1 MEDLKIR
8 LASEK
13 DMSAVM
19 RLIGQPDMSPDNRL
33 TSEEVGK
40 LFKTITSTPY
50 HRLYVVESENSII
63 GTFALI
69 TVQQLSHNGAKSM
82 IIEDIVV
89 SSERQGQGIGK
100 QIMDFAA
107 NEAQSNGCYKMIL
120 SSGNA
125 RTQAHNFYENLGY
138 KRDGIRFAINL

>member
-1 MEDLKIR
+1 MEELKIR
-8 LASEK
+8 LASEE

-33 TSEEVGK
+33 TSGEVGK
-40 LFKTITSTPY
+40 LFKTITSTPF
-50 HRLYVVESENSII
+50 HRLYVVETANLII
-63 GTFALI
+63 ATFALI

-82 IIEDIVV
+82 VIEDMVV
-89 SSERQGQGIGK
+89 STEMQGRGIGK
-100 QIMDFAA
+100 RIMDFAA
-107 NEAQSNGCYKMIL
+107 NEAQSQGCYKMIL

-138 KRDGIRFAINL
+138 KKDGIRFAINL

>member
-1 MEDLKIR
+1 MEELKIR
-8 LASEK
+8 LASEE
-13 DMSAVM
+13 DMPEIM
-19 RLIGQPDMSPDNRL
+19 KLIGQPDMSPDNRL
-33 TSEEVGK
+33 TSDEVSK
-40 LFKTITSTPY
+40 LFKTITSTPF
-50 HRLYVVESENSII
+50 HRLYVVETENSII

-82 IIEDIVV
+82 VIEDIVV
-89 SSERQGQGIGK
+89 STEMQGRGIGK
-100 QIMDFAA
+100 RIMNFAA
-107 NEAQSNGCYKMIL
+107 NEAQTNGCYKMIL